1 MGITTTLEA
10 IAGYMDFSCVSIV
23 DREVEEGHS
32 YDHLEQ
38 EDENT

>member
-1 MGITTTLEA
+1 MDIATTLEA
-10 IAGYMDFSCVSIV
+10 IAGYMDLSCVSIV

-38 EDENT
+38 EDEET